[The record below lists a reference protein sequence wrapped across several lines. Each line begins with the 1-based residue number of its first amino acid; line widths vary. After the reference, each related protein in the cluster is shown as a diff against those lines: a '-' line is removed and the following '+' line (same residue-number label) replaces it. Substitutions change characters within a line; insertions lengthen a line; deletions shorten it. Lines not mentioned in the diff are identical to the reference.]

1 MYGPLKIAHRKYKGA
16 GAQCGASPE
25 LTIKL
30 GFISW
35 SFQLFAFGERVKKVE
50 LFPLC
55 SLLKLTLLS

>member
-16 GAQCGASPE
+16 GAQCGTSPE

-35 SFQLFAFGERVKKVE
+35 SFQLFAFGESEKSRTFSA
-50 LFPLC
+50 L
-55 SLLKLTLLS
+55 LLKLTLLS